1 MPHFLTREQI
11 FRMISSELPEGVFA
25 FGSPEKFYTTAD
37 DDSVAKCAESAYTNL
52 ERIYQNSFP
61 QSADEKISDWEVKVF
76 GAVGSAFD
84 NLQTRRQNVLD
95 KLRERA
101 GISIPIIREKIQK
114 TFDKADII
122 SEGVNGVIGGSWLLD
137 FNYLDI
143 DTYLSFRDSS
153 VPSNSDLTFDLVEW
167 GCESGGWI
175 LDVSLLEVETY
186 LGFLDPIRAAD
197 LDCDLDYAGAGISA
211 SELEDIQTNAFT
223 YEVRIT
229 GTAEQ
234 RFLDYLENQ
243 LVKIEP
249 ARSDHFIYNNYPV
262 T

>member
-1 MPHFLTREQI
+1 
-11 FRMISSELPEGVFA
+11 MISAELPEGVFA

-37 DDSVAKCAESAYTNL
+37 DDSVAKCTESAYNNL

-101 GISIPIIREKIQK
+101 GISIPIIREKLQK

-137 FNYLDI
+137 FNYLDV
-143 DTYLSFRDSS
+143 DTFLSFRDPS
-153 VPSNSDLTFDLVEW
+153 VPSDADLSFDIVEW
-167 GCESGGWI
+167 GCESGAWI
-175 LDVSLLEVETY
+175 LDVSHLDLETY
-186 LGFLDPIRAAD
+186 LGFMDTIRARD
-197 LDCDLDYAGAGISA
+197 LDCDLDYAAAGITA
-211 SELEDIQTNAFT
+211 QQLADIQTTAFT
-223 YEVRIT
+223 YEIRIH
-229 GTAEQ
+229 GHAEQ
-234 RFLDYLENQ
+234 RFLDYLEKQ
-243 LVKIEP
+243 LTKIEP
-249 ARSDHFIYNNYPV
+249 ARSAHYIYNDYPASGA
-262 T
+262 